1 MNIFEFKKKLD
12 EIENLKKEKNYRYSK
27 LAELFN
33 LPSVNGICELYF
45 NNYPFY
51 MLNIS
56 NDDAVVL
63 KYLWRNFY
71 EELSLNLWYKITRR
85 EGIFFDIGSHT
96 GIYSIIGNLNNDR
109 NKIISI
115 EAFFLNYSRLLSNL
129 KINNISNNNNCYL
142 AAASNENGIA
152 KFKVKTPQ
160 GYHSSGGRISDS
172 GKYTVTK
179 IKIDDF
185 NLNTQVKG
193 IKIDTE
199 GHEYQVMEGSI
210 KIINKDNPDIIFE
223 INEQSFDMC
232 LNFLK
237 QYKYNF
243 YFLDETKKKIKK
255 VDKFHNNLIR
265 PEGSNCLATVN
276 ETWIK

>member
-1 MNIFEFKKKLD
+1 MNVSDFTKKID
-12 EIENLKKEKNYRYSK
+12 EITKLKKEKDFKFTK
-27 LAELFN
+27 LADLFN

-71 EELSLNLWYKITRR
+71 EELSLNLWYKITRK
-85 EGIFFDIGSHT
+85 EGVFFDIGSHT
-96 GIYSIIGNLNNDR
+96 GIYSIIGNLNNAK
-109 NKIISI
+109 NKIVSV
-115 EAFFLNYSRLLSNL
+115 EAFFLNYSRLLTNL
-129 KINNISNNNNCYL
+129 KINKINTNNCFL

-160 GYHSSGGRISDS
+160 GYHSSGGKISEN
-172 GKYTVTK
+172 GKYNISK

-185 NLNTQVKG
+185 NLDREVKG

-199 GHEYQVMEGSI
+199 GHEYQVIEGSK

-232 LNFLK
+232 INFLK
-237 QYKYNF
+237 QYKYHF
-243 YFLDETKKKIKK
+243 YFLDEINKKFEK
-255 VDKFHNNLIR
+255 VDKFQNNLLR
-265 PEGSNCLATVN
+265 PEGSNCVATVN
-276 ETWIK
+276 EI

>member
-1 MNIFEFKKKLD
+1 MHILDFKKKIN
-12 EIENLKKEKNYRYSK
+12 EIEKLKKEKDFSFSK
-27 LAELFN
+27 LSELFK

-45 NNYPFY
+45 NNYSFF

-71 EELSLNLWYKITRR
+71 EELSLNFWYKITRR

-96 GIYSIIGNLNNDR
+96 GIYSIVGNLNNDK

-115 EAFFLNYSRLLSNL
+115 EPFFLNYSRLITNL
-129 KINNISNNNNCYL
+129 KINKITNNNCYL

-152 KFKVKTPQ
+152 KFKVKSPQ
-160 GYHSSGGRISDS
+160 GYHSSGGKISEN
-172 GKYTVTK
+172 GKYSVSK

-185 NLNTQVKG
+185 NLSSEVKG

-199 GHEYQVMEGSI
+199 GHEFQAIEGSE
-210 KIINKDNPDIIFE
+210 KIINRDKPDIIFE

-232 LNFLK
+232 INLLK
-237 QYKYNF
+237 KYKYNF
-243 YFLDETKKKIKK
+243 YFLDEINKKIEKI
-255 VDKFHNNLIR
+255 DKFQTNLLR
-265 PEGSNCLATVN
+265 PEGSNCVASVS

>member
-1 MNIFEFKKKLD
+1 MHILDFKKKIN
-12 EIENLKKEKNYRYSK
+12 EIEKLKKEKDFSFSK
-27 LAELFN
+27 LSELFK

-45 NNYPFY
+45 NNYSFF

-71 EELSLNLWYKITRR
+71 EELSLNFWYKITRR
-85 EGIFFDIGSHT
+85 DGIFFDIGSHT
-96 GIYSIIGNLNNDR
+96 GIYSIVGNLNCEK

-115 EAFFLNYSRLLSNL
+115 EPFFLNYSRLLTNL
-129 KINNISNNNNCYL
+129 KINKITNNNCYL

-152 KFKVKTPQ
+152 KFKVKSHQ
-160 GYHSSGGRISDS
+160 GYHSSGGKISEN
-172 GKYTVTK
+172 GKYSVSK

-185 NLNTQVKG
+185 NLSSEVKG

-199 GHEYQVMEGSI
+199 GHEFQVIEGSE
-210 KIINKDNPDIIFE
+210 KIINRDKPDIIFE

-232 LNFLK
+232 INLLK
-237 QYKYNF
+237 KYKYNF
-243 YFLDETKKKIKK
+243 YFLDEINKKIEKI
-255 VDKFHNNLIR
+255 DKFQTNLLR
-265 PEGSNCLATVN
+265 PEGSNCLASVS